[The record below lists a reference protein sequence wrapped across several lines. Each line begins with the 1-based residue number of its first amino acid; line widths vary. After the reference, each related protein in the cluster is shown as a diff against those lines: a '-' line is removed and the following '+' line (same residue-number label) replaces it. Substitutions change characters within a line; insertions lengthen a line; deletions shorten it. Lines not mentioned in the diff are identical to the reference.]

1 MTMTTTGTLIDGV
14 VRLDELVDV
23 PNNSRVTVTLGVIQY
38 DPLKAKEALDRML
51 ERNQDRPVHSGGV
64 RYTREELHERD

>member
-14 VRLDELVDV
+14 VKLDEWVDV
-23 PNNSRVTVTLGVIQY
+23 PNNSRVTVTLEVLQY
-38 DPLKAKEALDRML
+38 DPLNAKAALDRML
-51 ERNQDRPVHSGGV
+51 KRNQDRPVHSGGV